1 MTDRIKSNIIGEGF
15 DNIIIGESYWGD
27 LSIQMSNDE
36 SKFDLEQAE
45 LIQEAIGNV
54 IKEMKKNENK

>member
-1 MTDRIKSNIIGEGF
+1 MKYKSIGKGF

-36 SKFDLEQAE
+36 NEFNLEEAE
-45 LIQEAIGNV
+45 LIRDAIENV
-54 IKEMKKNENK
+54 IQEMKKK